1 MSTPTDLTRSLQR
14 FVTDQPLLSTRVIPS
29 AAALPLAAQRDF
41 RGWIMGAILALVVI
55 GMTEVAL
62 LIHAVAGRTA
72 CVAPTAER
80 LGTGS
85 LQHQVSDAEV
95 ALLAMLL
102 VGRLE
107 SYTPATAAHIYDQV
121 LPFLHPSLQQTVQS
135 QYQSVAQ
142 HAAALW
148 QSRLCLCLGVAMG
161 GRKAGIIMTAVFFDS
176 VELTGRDEGART
188 LSGVVPKAAYV
199 EWFQD
204 VPSVDN
210 PTGLVISSYH
220 AYERADWLA
229 RGFPDLWATYRTPGP
244 APARSPSPAQARK
257 G

>member
-1 MSTPTDLTRSLQR
+1 MSASSDPSRSLQR
-14 FVTDQPLLSTRVIPS
+14 FMTDQPLLGTRVIPS
-29 AAALPLAAQRDF
+29 GAALPLAAQRDF
-41 RGWIMGAILALVVI
+41 RGWILGAILVLVVL
-55 GMTEVAL
+55 GMGEVAV
-62 LIHAVAGRTA
+62 LIRAVAGRTA

-80 LGTGS
+80 LGTIS
-85 LQHQVSDAEV
+85 RQRAASDAEI
-95 ALLAMLL
+95 ALLAMML

-107 SYTPATAAHIYDQV
+107 SYTPASAAHIYDQV
-121 LPFLHPSLQQTVQS
+121 LPFLHPSLQQTVQA
-135 QYQSVAQ
+135 QYQSVAL
-142 HAAALW
+142 HAASLW

-161 GRKAGIIMTAVFFDS
+161 GRKAGIVMTAVFFDS
-176 VELTGRDEGART
+176 VELTGREEGSRT

-204 VPSVDN
+204 VPSVEN

-229 RGFPDLWATYRTPGP
+229 RGFPDLWATYRAPQP
-244 APARSPSPAQARK
+244 ASGHSLAQVPDRK